1 MPKRDSEEMNL
12 VHTTIHQNSA
22 QLLQQLHSKYEQR
35 ETFPITDGENIWD
48 AIVYYCTQT
57 KKVSDVFLINQKTHK
72 IDANLFTTGSFGDNF
87 TTMQC
92 DGPVREI
99 FDTQSKTYGVQC
111 NPKVENFVFGNLKL
125 AEHMHFIHELHAD
138 SLVEIYNPQNFA
150 NESKMLA
157 TEYLSKIVNKIM
169 NNILK
174 MYSEELERPGKGKKI
189 RYNETDP
196 VVSCCLQY
204 KKHLESNPY
213 SNDFI
218 QLKEQYL
225 HFCGE
230 LMRRLPA
237 AHQVVAKMGIGRGID
252 FSSIVRIMTP
262 ESTCLQ
268 TAAAL
273 IRFFFGTQRAEFL
286 DLVLFLMSGTT
297 QEYSFDDEKWATRVN
312 EEDVSNGSVCGSL
325 GYFDQQSG
333 SYSPELCLRAIR
345 ARDQRKCLKES
356 NEIAKAILTHV
367 IRHLGANGTL
377 PSIEKALKCGDLETL
392 IQNEWIRFI
401 SEYLNND
408 IIQLSHRPWT
418 HEQIQLLKLVI
429 DGRVTWYDI
438 NHVLYDSAIASR
450 RRIYKDT

>member
-1 MPKRDSEEMNL
+1 
-12 VHTTIHQNSA
+12 
-22 QLLQQLHSKYEQR
+22 
-35 ETFPITDGENIWD
+35 
-48 AIVYYCTQT
+48 
-57 KKVSDVFLINQKTHK
+57 
-72 IDANLFTTGSFGDNF
+72 
-87 TTMQC
+87 
-92 DGPVREI
+92 
-99 FDTQSKTYGVQC
+99 
-111 NPKVENFVFGNLKL
+111 
-125 AEHMHFIHELHAD
+125 MHFINELHAD

-174 MYSEELERPGKGKKI
+174 MYSEELERPGKGKNI

-204 KKHLESNPY
+204 KNHLESNPY

-297 QEYSFDDEKWATRVN
+297 QEYSFDDDKWATKVN
-312 EEDVSNGSVCGSL
+312 EKEVVNGSVCGSL
-325 GYFDQQSG
+325 GYFDQESE
-333 SYSPELCLRAIR
+333 SYSEDMCLRAIR

-356 NEIAKAILTHV
+356 NEIAKAILTYA
-367 IRHLGANGTL
+367 IRHINQDGTL
-377 PSIEKALKCGDLETL
+377 PSIKDALKSGDLNILSE
-392 IQNEWIRFI
+392 NEWIRFI
-401 SEYLNND
+401 SQYLNND
-408 IIQLSHRPWT
+408 ILQLSHQPWT
-418 HEQIQLLKLVI
+418 YDQVQLLKYVI

-450 RRIYKDT
+450 RRIYKYP